1 MVSAVGRG
9 IAATKTC
16 TGTAK
21 HAQKLATAAP
31 KTCTVVFGDPH
42 QNVNPPPPGA
52 PGVLKSQ
59 IPQPL
64 GPRGFQIL
72 NPPPLK
78 GVGAY

>member
-1 MVSAVGRG
+1 MTYLWNIVNSN
-9 IAATKTC
+9 IQDEIFYHTS
-16 TGTAK
+16 
-21 HAQKLATAAP
+21 L
-31 KTCTVVFGDPH
+31 VFGDPH
-42 QNVNPPPPGA
+42 QNINPPPPGA

-59 IPQPL
+59 IPHPL